1 MARNRR
7 LAKPIPVMNTNLVIT
22 GFGMDTNGN
31 SVVRLRNRGGGRGFS
46 IQTNGNLPS
55 IQRNI
60 RTLRSGPTP
69 KFITKEMA
77 MDIQNYVRRYGT
89 DRQRMLT
96 GYPMPFDKNQYY
108 RNISMGAVAS
118 GLPRNKKKQKN
129 RNYNRMMKRGNAV
142 YAVGQDGQISSVIA
156 VRTGTAKPFKDS
168 YVKELSTLDGF
179 EGVYLKSGPVGV
191 FTEGDKWVGLT
202 VSKKSPPRRVY
213 IAGEKVKKSN
223 PNYKNKSKLR
233 IGKTR

>member
-1 MARNRR
+1 MTVSR
-7 LAKPIPVMNTNLVIT
+7 LSPTVVYAPVALAWS
-22 GFGMDTNGN
+22 
-31 SVVRLRNRGGGRGFS
+31 SVVSQWL
-46 IQTNGNLPS
+46 Q
-55 IQRNI
+55 
-60 RTLRSGPTP
+60 P
-69 KFITKEMA
+69 KK
-77 MDIQNYVRRYGT
+77 
-89 DRQRMLT
+89 
-96 GYPMPFDKNQYY
+96 
-108 RNISMGAVAS
+108 
-118 GLPRNKKKQKN
+118 
-129 RNYNRMMKRGNAV
+129 
-142 YAVGQDGQISSVIA
+142 A